1 MKNCMPKKPDNLV
14 EMDKFLERYNVAR
27 VTQERIKN
35 LKRLMTNK
43 ETERV
48 IKKFPIR
55 KSPGPGVTSMV
66 NYWAFKELT
75 LILLQTL
82 PKKQEERTYQVHP
95 MSQN

>member
-1 MKNCMPKKPDNLV
+1 MITREDYEKLYAKKPDNLV

-35 LKRLMTNK
+35 LKRLMTNR

-55 KSPGPGVTSMV
+55 KSPGPGD
-66 NYWAFKELT
+66 FIGK
-75 LILLQTL
+75 L
-82 PKKQEERTYQVHP
+82 P
-95 MSQN
+95 SI